1 MRRLRSARWKCEVI
15 FDVDGKLA
23 EIETL
28 NAKAEDPGFW
38 SDAEAAQKV
47 QRRLA
52 ALRSSVETWE
62 GLNGDVEDAAVLAEM
77 AEDEGDEDAELSARL
92 RDLRRDVEAVATDL
106 ERGRARH
113 GELCRQAEEL
123 TSAADELE
131 RERKLAKQRGVA

>member
-62 GLNGDVEDAAVLAEM
+62 GLNGDVEDAAVLPARWTN
-77 AEDEGDEDAELSARL
+77 SA
-92 RDLRRDVEAVATDL
+92 
-106 ERGRARH
+106 
-113 GELCRQAEEL
+113 
-123 TSAADELE
+123 SASRNRSSASC
-131 RERKLAKQRGVA
+131 